1 MSTTKAIALVDK
13 KDYML
18 QQTQIVVKASGKQI
32 EYLVRA
38 KYAITRFHPIE
49 LMMVF
54 VNDTIYRN
62 VSHQGY
68 ETSLCIITTKL
79 RSCS

>member
-1 MSTTKAIALVDK
+1 MLEQRHSVKVVDN
-13 KDYML
+13 
-18 QQTQIVVKASGKQI
+18 QV

-38 KYAITRFHPIE
+38 KYAITRFHSIE